1 MCKGLLMQFFICKF
15 RCYPKYFQMK
25 VYPTPENEIERLRV
39 LKEYGILDTFSEKE
53 YESITQLASYICG
66 VPIALVSLID
76 QNRQWFKASV
86 GLDASETSR
95 KDSFCQYTIMNNHV
109 FEVENATEHELFHD
123 NPLVV
128 GNPNIRFYAGAP
140 LLNKNGFVMGS
151 LCVIDTKPNKL
162 TEEQKNALQLL
173 ANQVVA
179 LLDARKKNLEYLNS
193 QKELQNF
200 VDLSKDLVCIA
211 NLDGL
216 FHKVNPA
223 FTSVLGYEK
232 QEIEGMPFIDFVHPE
247 DVQKTIIEVEKLADL
262 KQTINFEN
270 RFRTKDGSYINLSW
284 NTSPDPETGNLYAI
298 ARNVQ
303 KEKLAEQHLKDV
315 NYLLDQSQQI
325 AKIGSWNYSFI
336 SKKLIWSEEHYRI
349 FEMNTMPTDELV
361 EKYRTLIHQDDLIVV
376 DNGIEEVSKTG
387 KKFKINYRIV
397 FPDERIKYI
406 LAMGEPV
413 MDNQG
418 SIIALNGV
426 VQDVTDIT
434 VAEQNLTEK
443 SKEVKDIRAALDEAA
458 IVSITNKKGKLT
470 YVNDNFCS
478 VSKFDRKELLGKEQP
493 HMDAFFE
500 TDFGKQILENIYSG
514 TTWKGEVQH
523 KAKDGTYYWENKT
536 IVPFLNS
543 KGIPYQYI
551 SIGTDITD
559 RKNVEENLIAALNS
573 LEKKNRE
580 LDEYAHVV
588 SHDLKSPLRA
598 IYNLSEWIVEDMP
611 EMPQKVKGN
620 FDLLRRR
627 VTRMENLINGVL
639 EYSRI
644 GRLEIEKEIVDV
656 KELLEQLVD
665 SIVPDN
671 FKISIGTN
679 FPVVLAERILLQQV
693 FTNLISNAVK
703 YNDKEVGE
711 IKCTYNSLTDFH
723 EFTIKDNGPGIAE
736 AYQQK
741 VFQVFQ
747 TIEARDV
754 KESTGIGLSI
764 VKKIVEEKG
773 GVVYIKSEEG
783 AGCSFILTIP
793 KCQN

>member
-1 MCKGLLMQFFICKF
+1 
-15 RCYPKYFQMK
+15 MK

-39 LKEYGILDTFSEKE
+39 LKEYAILDTISEKE
-53 YESITQLASYICG
+53 YESITQLASYICN

-86 GLDASETSR
+86 GLDASETCR
-95 KDSFCQYTIMNNHV
+95 KDSFCQYTIMNNHI
-109 FEVENATEHELFHD
+109 FEVENATEHELFNN
-123 NPLVV
+123 NPLVL

-162 TEEQKNALQLL
+162 TDEQKNALQLL

-179 LLDARKKNLEYLNS
+179 LLDARKKNLEYLDS

-200 VDLSKDLVCIA
+200 IDLSKDLVCIA

-216 FHKVNPA
+216 FYKVNPA
-223 FTSVLGYEK
+223 FTAVLGYEK
-232 QEIEGMPFIDFVHPE
+232 QEIEGVPFIDFVHPE
-247 DVQKTIIEVEKLADL
+247 DVPKTLEEVEKLTDL
-262 KQTINFEN
+262 KKTISFEN

-284 NTSPDPETGNLYAI
+284 NTSPDPETANLYCI
-298 ARNVQ
+298 ARDVT
-303 KEKLAEQHLKDV
+303 KEKVAEQHLIEVID
-315 NYLLDQSQQI
+315 LLEESQQL
-325 AKIGSWNYSFI
+325 AKIGSWNFNYITNDIF
-336 SKKLIWSEEHYRI
+336 WSEEHFRI
-349 FEMNTMPTDELV
+349 FEMDKMPPEQFFSTFR
-361 EKYRTLIHQDDLIVV
+361 KRIHPDDLTPLESLITE
-376 DNGIEEVSKTG
+376 ILKTG
-387 KKFKINYRIV
+387 EQFKTTYRIL
-397 FPDERIKYI
+397 FPDNRIKYV
-406 LAMGEPV
+406 LALGKPV
-413 MDNQG
+413 KDEYG
-418 SIIALNGV
+418 KTIALNGMI
-426 VQDVTDIT
+426 QDIT
-434 VAEQNLTEK
+434 EITIAELNLTEK
-443 SKEVKDIRAALDEAA
+443 SKEIKDIRSALDEAS
-458 IVSITNKKGKLT
+458 IVSIANKKGKLT
-470 YVNDNFCS
+470 FVNDNFCS
-478 VSKFDRKELLGKEQP
+478 VSKFDREELLGKEQP
-493 HMDAFFE
+493 NMDAFFE
-500 TDFGKQILENIYSG
+500 TDFGKQILENIYNG
-514 TTWKGEVQH
+514 TIWKGEVRH

-536 IVPFLNS
+536 IVPFLNNR
-543 KGIPYQYI
+543 GIPYQYI

-559 RKNVEENLIAALNS
+559 RKNAEENLIAALNS
-573 LEKKNRE
+573 LEKKNLE

-611 EMPQKVKGN
+611 ELPQKVKGN

-639 EYSRI
+639 EYSKI
-644 GRLEIEKEIVDV
+644 GRIEIEKESVDIN
-656 KELLEQLVD
+656 ELLEQLVD
-665 SIVPDN
+665 SIVPNN
-671 FKISIGTN
+671 FEVSIGTN

-703 YNDKEVGE
+703 HNDKPLGKIE
-711 IKCTYNSLTDFH
+711 CTYQSLTDFH

-736 AYQQK
+736 IYQEK
-741 VFQVFQ
+741 VFKVFQ

-773 GVVYIKSEEG
+773 GVVYIKSQEG

-793 KCQN
+793 KCQT

>member
-1 MCKGLLMQFFICKF
+1 
-15 RCYPKYFQMK
+15 MK
-25 VYPTPENEIERLRV
+25 VYPTPENEIERLKV
-39 LKEYGILDTFSEKE
+39 LQEYAILDTISEKE
-53 YESITQLASYICG
+53 YEAITQLASYICG

-76 QNRQWFKASV
+76 KGRQWFKASV

-95 KDSFCQYTIMNNHV
+95 EDSFCQYTIMNNHV

-123 NPLVV
+123 NPLVL

-162 TEEQKNALQLL
+162 NEEQKKALQLL

-179 LLDARKKNLEYLNS
+179 LLDARKKNLEYLDS

-200 VDLSKDLVCIA
+200 IDLSQDLVCIA

-216 FHKVNPA
+216 FYKVNPA
-223 FTSVLGYEK
+223 FTAVLGYEK
-232 QEIEGMPFIDFVHPE
+232 HEIEGMPFIDFVHPE
-247 DVQKTIIEVEKLADL
+247 DVQKTNMEVEKLADL
-262 KQTINFEN
+262 KQTISFEN
-270 RFRTKDGSYINLSW
+270 RCRTKDGSYINLSW
-284 NTSPDPETGNLYAI
+284 NTSPDPETGNLYGI
-298 ARNVQ
+298 ARNIQ
-303 KEKLAEQHLKDV
+303 KEKLAEQHLKEV
-315 NYLLDQSQQI
+315 NYLLEESQQI

-336 SKKLIWSEEHYRI
+336 SKKLIWSDEHYRI
-349 FEMNTMPTDELV
+349 FEMNAMPTDELV
-361 EKYRTLIHQDDLIVV
+361 AKFRTVVHHDDLIVL
-376 DNGIEEVSKTG
+376 DKIIEEVSKTG
-387 KKFKINYRIV
+387 KKFKTNYRIV

-418 SIIALNGV
+418 SIVALNGV

-458 IVSITNKKGKLT
+458 IVSISNKKGKLT
-470 YVNDNFCS
+470 FVNDNFCS
-478 VSKFDRKELLGKEQP
+478 VSKFDREELLGKEQP
-493 HMDAFFE
+493 NMATFFE
-500 TDFGKQILENIYSG
+500 TEIGKQILDNIYSG
-514 TTWKGEVQH
+514 TTWKGELKH
-523 KAKDGTYYWENKT
+523 KAKDGSYYWENKT
-536 IVPFLNS
+536 IVPFLNN

-559 RKNVEENLIAALNS
+559 RKNAEENLIAALDS

-598 IYNLSEWIVEDMP
+598 IYNLSEWIVEDMSD
-611 EMPQKVKGN
+611 MPQKVKGN

-627 VTRMENLINGVL
+627 VSRMENLINGVL
-639 EYSRI
+639 EYSKI
-644 GRLEIEKEIVDV
+644 GRIEIEKESIDV
-656 KELLEQLVD
+656 NELLEQLID
-665 SIVPDN
+665 SIVPDT
-671 FKISIGTN
+671 FEITIGNN
-679 FPVVLAERILLQQV
+679 FPIVFAERILLQQV

-703 YNDKEVGE
+703 YNDKPKGK
-711 IKCTYNSLTDFH
+711 IDCSYQSLKDYH
-723 EFTIKDNGPGIAE
+723 QFTIKDNGPGIAE

-741 VFQVFQ
+741 VFKVFQ

-773 GVVYIKSEEG
+773 GVIYIESQEG
-783 AGCSFILTIP
+783 EGCSFILTIP
-793 KCQN
+793 KCKN

>member
-1 MCKGLLMQFFICKF
+1 
-15 RCYPKYFQMK
+15 MK

-39 LKEYGILDTFSEKE
+39 LNEYAILDTISEKE
-53 YESITQLASYICG
+53 YESITQLASYICN

-95 KDSFCQYTIMNNHV
+95 KDSFCQYTIMNNHI
-109 FEVENATEHELFHD
+109 FEVENAAEHELFHD
-123 NPLVV
+123 NPLVL

-162 TEEQKNALQLL
+162 TAEQKNALQLL

-179 LLDARKKNLEYLNS
+179 LLDARKKNLEYLDS
-193 QKELQNF
+193 QKELRNF
-200 VDLSKDLVCIA
+200 IDLSKDLVCIA

-216 FHKVNPA
+216 FYKVNPA

-232 QEIEGMPFIDFVHPE
+232 QELEGVPFIDFVHPE
-247 DVQKTIIEVEKLADL
+247 DVPKTLEEVEKLTDL
-262 KQTINFEN
+262 KKTISFEN

-284 NTSPDPETGNLYAI
+284 NTSPDPETGNLYGI
-298 ARNVQ
+298 ARNIQ
-303 KEKLAEQHLKDV
+303 KEKLAEQHLKEV
-315 NYLLDQSQQI
+315 NYLLEESQQI
-325 AKIGSWNYSFI
+325 AKIGSWNYSFV
-336 SKKLIWSEEHYRI
+336 SKNLICSDEYYRI

-361 EKYRTLIHQDDLIVV
+361 AKIRTLIHQDDLIVL
-376 DNGIEEVSKTG
+376 DNVTEEVSKIG
-387 KKFKINYRIV
+387 KKFKTNYRIV
-397 FPDERIKYI
+397 FPDGRVKYI

-413 MDNQG
+413 IDAQG

-426 VQDVTDIT
+426 AQDVTDIT
-434 VAEQNLTEK
+434 VAEQNLFKK
-443 SKEVKDIRAALDEAA
+443 SKEVKDIKAALDEAA
-458 IVSITNKKGKLT
+458 IVSISNRKGKLT

-478 VSKFDRKELLGKEQP
+478 VSKFDKEELIGNKQP
-493 HMDAFFE
+493 NMAAFFE
-500 TDFGKQILENIYSG
+500 TDFGKQILENIYNG
-514 TTWKGEVQH
+514 TIWKGEVRH

-536 IVPFLNS
+536 IVPFLNNR
-543 KGIPYQYI
+543 GIPYQYI

-559 RKNVEENLIAALNS
+559 RKNAEENLIAALNS

-598 IYNLSEWIVEDMP
+598 IYNLSEWIVIDMP
-611 EMPQKVKGN
+611 ELPQKVKGN
-620 FDLLRRR
+620 FDLLRSR
-627 VTRMENLINGVL
+627 VSRMENLINGVL

-644 GRLEIEKEIVDV
+644 GRVEIEKESVDLND
-656 KELLEQLVD
+656 LLEQLVD
-665 SIVPDN
+665 SIVPNN
-671 FKISIGTN
+671 FEVSIGTN

-703 YNDKEVGE
+703 HNDKSLGKIE
-711 IKCTYNSLTDFH
+711 CTYQSLTDFH

-736 AYQQK
+736 TYQQK
-741 VFQVFQ
+741 VFKVFQ

-754 KESTGIGLSI
+754 RESTGIGLSI

-773 GVVYIKSEEG
+773 GVVYIKSQEG

-793 KCQN
+793 KCQNLK

>member
-1 MCKGLLMQFFICKF
+1 
-15 RCYPKYFQMK
+15 MK

-39 LKEYGILDTFSEKE
+39 LKEYAILDTISEKE
-53 YESITQLASYICG
+53 YESITQLASYICN

-95 KDSFCQYTIMNNHV
+95 KDSFCQYTIMNNHI
-109 FEVENATEHELFHD
+109 FEVENAAEHELFND
-123 NPLVV
+123 NPLVL

-151 LCVIDTKPNKL
+151 LCVIDTKRNKL

-179 LLDARKKNLEYLNS
+179 LLDARKKNLEYLDS

-200 VDLSKDLVCIA
+200 IDLSKDLVCIA

-216 FHKVNPA
+216 FYKVNPA
-223 FTSVLGYEK
+223 FTAVLGYEK
-232 QEIEGMPFIDFVHPE
+232 QELEGVPFIDFVHPE
-247 DVQKTIIEVEKLADL
+247 DVPKTLEEVEKLTDL
-262 KQTINFEN
+262 KKTISFEN

-284 NTSPDPETGNLYAI
+284 NTSPDPETGNLYGI
-298 ARNVQ
+298 ARNIQ
-303 KEKLAEQHLKDV
+303 KEKLAEQHLKEV
-315 NYLLDQSQQI
+315 NYLLEESQQI
-325 AKIGSWNYSFI
+325 AKIGSWNYSFV
-336 SKKLIWSEEHYRI
+336 SKNLICSDEYYRI
-349 FEMNTMPTDELV
+349 FEMNKMPTDELV
-361 EKYRTLIHQDDLIVV
+361 AKMRTLIHQDDLIVL
-376 DNGIEEVSKTG
+376 DNVIEEFSKIG
-387 KKFKINYRIV
+387 KKFKTNYRIV
-397 FPDERIKYI
+397 FPDGRVKYI

-413 MDNQG
+413 IDAQG

-426 VQDVTDIT
+426 AQDVTDIT
-434 VAEQNLTEK
+434 VAEQNIFKK
-443 SKEVKDIRAALDEAA
+443 SKEVKDIKAALDEAA
-458 IVSITNKKGKLT
+458 IVSISNRKGKLT

-478 VSKFDRKELLGKEQP
+478 VSKFDKEELIGNKQP
-493 HMDAFFE
+493 NMAAFFE
-500 TDFGKQILENIYSG
+500 TDFGKQVLENIYNG
-514 TTWKGEVQH
+514 TIWKGEIRH

-536 IVPFLNS
+536 IVPFLNNR
-543 KGIPYQYI
+543 GIPYQYI

-559 RKNVEENLIAALNS
+559 RKNAEENLIAALNS

-611 EMPQKVKGN
+611 ELPQKVKGN

-627 VTRMENLINGVL
+627 VSRMENLINGVL
-639 EYSRI
+639 EYSKI
-644 GRLEIEKEIVDV
+644 GRVEIEKESVDIN
-656 KELLEQLVD
+656 ELLEQLVD
-665 SIVPDN
+665 SIVPNN
-671 FKISIGTN
+671 FEVSIGTN

-703 YNDKEVGE
+703 YNDKPVGE
-711 IKCTYNSLTDFH
+711 IECTYNSLTDFH
-723 EFTIKDNGPGIAE
+723 EFTVKDNGPGIAE
-736 AYQQK
+736 TYQQK
-741 VFQVFQ
+741 VFKVFQ

-773 GVVYIKSEEG
+773 GVVYIKSQEG
-783 AGCSFILTIP
+783 EGCSFILTIP
-793 KCQN
+793 KCQT